1 MYYQYSYMIAVVYS
15 GSRFADWKLAERG
28 KIVSEFKTQGIN
40 PFFSDKNSINQLL
53 NKNVQ
58 LINNAEKINWV
69 YFFGAGASSPER
81 QKIISESFGSFFRYS
96 RVVVDHD
103 LKAAALAACGDERC
117 VLGILGSGSN
127 AAYFDGKK
135 VHSNNF
141 GLGYILGDE
150 GSANWLG
157 INLLK
162 AFLNEKIPSDFE
174 KLFLKKYDLDR
185 TQILD
190 KVYRQPQPALF
201 LSYFSDFLM
210 DHRNDTFV
218 KQLVLCGFD
227 AYFKTYIIPL
237 KKQYPGAP
245 VHIVGTV
252 ASGFEDYLRE
262 SATNNGLKINSVI
275 KEPIYN
281 LLKYYSNK
289 N

>member
-1 MYYQYSYMIAVVYS
+1 MIAVVYS

-28 KIVSEFKTQGIN
+28 KIVSEFKTPGIN
-40 PFFSDKNSINQLL
+40 PFFNDEHHITQFL

-69 YFFGAGASSPER
+69 YFFGAGASSIER
-81 QKIISESFGSFFRYS
+81 QAIITNAMKSFFKFS
-96 RVVVDHD
+96 KVVVDHD
-103 LKAAALAACGDERC
+103 LKAAALAASGDEPGI
-117 VLGILGSGSN
+117 LGIMGSGSN

-135 VHSNNF
+135 VLENNF

-157 INLLK
+157 RRLLK
-162 AFLNEKIPSDFE
+162 SYLNDLMPEEFAEKY
-174 KLFLKKYDLDR
+174 KKKYDLDR

-201 LSYFSDFLM
+201 LSLFADFLM
-210 DHRNDTFV
+210 ENKNDVFV
-218 KQLVLCGFD
+218 KKLVTEGFD
-227 AYFKTYIIPL
+227 IYFKTYITPL
-237 KKQYPGAP
+237 KKQYPDVP
-245 VHIVGTV
+245 IHMVGTV
-252 ASGFEDYLRE
+252 AAGFKDYLNE
-262 SATNNGLKINSVI
+262 TAKNNNLTISSVI

>member
-1 MYYQYSYMIAVVYS
+1 MIAVVYS

-40 PFFSDKNSINQLL
+40 PFFNDKSSINQLL

-81 QKIISESFGSFFRYS
+81 QKVVSEAFASFFRNS
-96 RVVVDHD
+96 RVVIDHD
-103 LKAAALAACGDERC
+103 LKAAALAACGDDRC

-135 VHSNNF
+135 VHTNNY

-162 AFLNEKIPSDFE
+162 SFLNEKIPSDFE
-174 KLFLKKYDLDR
+174 KLFQKKYDLDR

-190 KVYRQPQPALF
+190 KVYRQSQPALF
-201 LSYFSDFLM
+201 LSYFADFLM
-210 DHRNDTFV
+210 EHRNDTFV
-218 KQLVLCGFD
+218 KQLVIRGFD
-227 AYFKTYIIPL
+227 IYLKTYIIPL
-237 KKQYPGAP
+237 KDRHPDAP
-245 VHIVGTV
+245 VHMIGTV
-252 ASGFEDYLRE
+252 AAGFEDYLNE
-262 SATNNGLKINSVI
+262 AAANNGLKISSVI